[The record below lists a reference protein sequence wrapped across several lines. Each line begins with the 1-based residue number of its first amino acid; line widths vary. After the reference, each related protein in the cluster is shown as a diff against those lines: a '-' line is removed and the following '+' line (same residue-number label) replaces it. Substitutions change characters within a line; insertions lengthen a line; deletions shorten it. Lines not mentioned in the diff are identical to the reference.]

1 MQNNEFTVNILNAD
15 QLYVEGK
22 RIQQLDLGTLVSS
35 DTGNGY
41 GIGIKT
47 DKPRVTFDI
56 SGTDGLRIPFG
67 NTSSRPQ
74 NIRFTG
80 TAGES
85 TDYKGVIRYNTETE
99 KYESWLGTNAQTSWG
114 RFVIEDED
122 YYTTDISSN
131 ILIRGNHTI
140 WGINGDEN
148 NSSGN
153 LTLRAG
159 GTIDKQGQV
168 NYIGTNISNADKSSK
183 ITLTGGNSTNISL
196 TTANQD
202 RMIID
207 SNGKIGI
214 GVTSP
219 VHNVDIS
226 ANQTMVTNS
235 TSIQS
240 KVITNSAFDSKN
252 ITNNN
257 MYLMLQHGTGNSSG
271 GIFSGIARNDMGGF
285 SLGVK
290 KDNSI
295 KNIINANSEGFMN
308 INIGQNIHDDK
319 LFLAP
324 YVFGFN
330 PALTTSKFVKFDNNK
345 SNNSN
350 LFISNMEFTTSTQQT
365 NFGKN
370 GVFIGKGCTLYSDTT
385 NNPELLIFGDNP
397 ISNGG
402 ATPQSNGGGILLSD
416 KMRFVTY
423 KDTSFVADSGI
434 TSHLGQAISHSKKLQ
449 LNSVT
454 RMVIDKDGKVGI
466 GTDNPV
472 TRLQIGNLDNFH
484 EGHMQHGGWD
494 QNALTIIHQT
504 PTGSDILNDP
514 KPVLYL
520 GRKGTGSQAYGALA
534 TFCISRWEHV
544 GSSGGYSARTRMD
557 IKLDHDI
564 TGGNA
569 KTVMTMRSDGNVGIG
584 TADPQAELDVKA
596 SEKTTGTAAT
606 LRETAGINFSTDN
619 GNNSW
624 SVGYIGG
631 YIAAGVNN
639 DTGNYPGGLLFRTRS
654 PHPQNQPGTISP
666 DVRMVINAIGNVG
679 IGTTNPLTRL
689 QIGNLDNFQAG
700 SMTNNRWDSNA
711 LTIIHQTPT
720 TSTILNDP
728 KPVLYLGR
736 DGTSGQAF
744 GALATFCI
752 SRWEHAGTNN
762 VGARTR
768 MDIKLD
774 HDQTGENTPTVMTM
788 RSDGRIGIGI
798 NNPLKKL
805 HVKDGRIR
813 IEGGTNI
820 DKSGVLELA
829 NDAGTASYIFSER
842 SDNSILAGNL
852 FIRSH
857 LNTILDS
864 VNGNG
869 NVGIGETS
877 PNKKLHIKGD
887 GGSSAAIKIQSTNS
901 GGAGF
906 MYIQRNTNGTS
917 YVLTDNHPLIL
928 ATNNS
933 TGSSANQLYLKGDGK
948 VGIGTDEPLANLDVN
963 DTSLFRGEMRWRY
976 QNSGNTSHALHGNKQ
991 DWYIRSGNSSGIV
1004 VLQDL
1009 GGNVCIGSGTPTEK
1023 LYVNGNIYST
1033 GFVRG
1038 NSAGSL
1044 LKSYYY
1050 RNIETSNS
1058 EITKKMPSDYLTVV
1072 EKTVTPSAT
1081 GVRFKVSFDCN
1092 YDVNGWGTDS
1102 YISRIMAKQDNNET
1116 AIMFKR
1122 QRWWGGNNG
1131 TGTRSSVLFPII
1143 GVFYTTST
1151 TSVEFRVEIHAEGS
1165 RNDWITIY
1173 RQNGVA
1179 FIIEEIKA

>member
-1 MQNNEFTVNILNAD
+1 
-15 QLYVEGK
+15 
-22 RIQQLDLGTLVSS
+22 
-35 DTGNGY
+35 
-41 GIGIKT
+41 
-47 DKPRVTFDI
+47 
-56 SGTDGLRIPFG
+56 
-67 NTSSRPQ
+67 
-74 NIRFTG
+74 
-80 TAGES
+80 
-85 TDYKGVIRYNTETE
+85 
-99 KYESWLGTNAQTSWG
+99 
-114 RFVIEDED
+114 
-122 YYTTDISSN
+122 
-131 ILIRGNHTI
+131 
-140 WGINGDEN
+140 
-148 NSSGN
+148 
-153 LTLRAG
+153 
-159 GTIDKQGQV
+159 
-168 NYIGTNISNADKSSK
+168 
-183 ITLTGGNSTNISL
+183 
-196 TTANQD
+196 
-202 RMIID
+202 
-207 SNGKIGI
+207 
-214 GVTSP
+214 
-219 VHNVDIS
+219 
-226 ANQTMVTNS
+226 
-235 TSIQS
+235 
-240 KVITNSAFDSKN
+240 
-252 ITNNN
+252 
-257 MYLMLQHGTGNSSG
+257 
-271 GIFSGIARNDMGGF
+271 
-285 SLGVK
+285 
-290 KDNSI
+290 
-295 KNIINANSEGFMN
+295 
-308 INIGQNIHDDK
+308 
-319 LFLAP
+319 
-324 YVFGFN
+324 
-330 PALTTSKFVKFDNNK
+330 
-345 SNNSN
+345 
-350 LFISNMEFTTSTQQT
+350 
-365 NFGKN
+365 
-370 GVFIGKGCTLYSDTT
+370 
-385 NNPELLIFGDNP
+385 
-397 ISNGG
+397 
-402 ATPQSNGGGILLSD
+402 
-416 KMRFVTY
+416 
-423 KDTSFVADSGI
+423 
-434 TSHLGQAISHSKKLQ
+434 
-449 LNSVT
+449 
-454 RMVIDKDGKVGI
+454 
-466 GTDNPV
+466 
-472 TRLQIGNLDNFH
+472 
-484 EGHMQHGGWD
+484 
-494 QNALTIIHQT
+494 
-504 PTGSDILNDP
+504 
-514 KPVLYL
+514 
-520 GRKGTGSQAYGALA
+520 
-534 TFCISRWEHV
+534 
-544 GSSGGYSARTRMD
+544 
-557 IKLDHDI
+557 
-564 TGGNA
+564 
-569 KTVMTMRSDGNVGIG
+569 
-584 TADPQAELDVKA
+584 
-596 SEKTTGTAAT
+596 
-606 LRETAGINFSTDN
+606 
-619 GNNSW
+619 
-624 SVGYIGG
+624 
-631 YIAAGVNN
+631 
-639 DTGNYPGGLLFRTRS
+639 
-654 PHPQNQPGTISP
+654 
-666 DVRMVINAIGNVG
+666 
-679 IGTTNPLTRL
+679 
-689 QIGNLDNFQAG
+689 
-700 SMTNNRWDSNA
+700 
-711 LTIIHQTPT
+711 
-720 TSTILNDP
+720 
-728 KPVLYLGR
+728 
-736 DGTSGQAF
+736 
-744 GALATFCI
+744 
-752 SRWEHAGTNN
+752 
-762 VGARTR
+762 